1 MAVLSRRILWEGK
14 FLRSVLLKYQV
25 RCNSSN
31 CLEERNWESFERV
44 NCEGIIGIVPL
55 TDNYEVVLIRQF
67 RPPVNGFVVELPAGL
82 VDKGEAFEDAV
93 RRELTEETGYRAGEL
108 HFLTDGP
115 MSSGAS
121 AEILTVY
128 VATGLI
134 YAGIGKR
141 DETED
146 IEVIIVPLESLPE
159 RLDELRNNGDHID
172 LKIYGLVELAK
183 TLMKNKND
191 NAHEKNQS

>member
-44 NCEGIIGIVPL
+44 NCDGIIGIVPL

-82 VDKGEAFEDAV
+82 VDKGEAFEDAA

-146 IEVIIVPLESLPE
+146 IEVIIVPLVSFSE

-172 LKIYGLVELAK
+172 LKIYGLVALAK
-183 TLMKNKND
+183 TLMKNKKD

>member
-1 MAVLSRRILWEGK
+1 MSVLSRKILWEGR
-14 FLRSVLLKYQV
+14 FLRSVLLNYQV

-31 CLEERNWESFERV
+31 CLEERDWESFERV
-44 NCEGIIGIVPL
+44 NCEGVIGIVPL

-82 VDKGEAFEDAV
+82 VDKGESFEDAV
-93 RRELTEETGYRAGEL
+93 HRELTEETGYRAGEL

-115 MSSGAS
+115 LSSGAS

-134 YAGIGKR
+134 YVGIGER

-159 RLDELRNNGDHID
+159 RLDELRNNGNHID
-172 LKIYGLVELAK
+172 LKTYGLVELAK
-183 TLMKNKND
+183 NLVKNKKD
-191 NAHEKNQS
+191 NAREKNQS

>member
-1 MAVLSRRILWEGK
+1 MAVLGKKILWEGR

-31 CLEERNWESFERV
+31 CLEERDWEALERV
-44 NCEGIIGIVPL
+44 NCEGVIGIVPL
-55 TDNYEVVLIRQF
+55 TDNGEVVLIRQF

-82 VDKGEAFEDAV
+82 VDKGESFENAV
-93 RRELTEETGYRAGEL
+93 RRELTEETGYQAGEL
-108 HFLTDGP
+108 HFLTAGP

-134 YAGIGKR
+134 YVGIGQR

-146 IEVIIVPLESLPE
+146 IEVIIVPMDSLNKKLE
-159 RLDELRNNGDHID
+159 ELRNDGNHID
-172 LKIYGLVELAK
+172 LKIYGLTEMAK
-183 TLMKNKND
+183 NLMKNKKD
-191 NAHEKNQS
+191 NAHEKNKS